1 MKNLLGLLALTMAVI
16 GFSTQPQA
24 FELQAE
30 AYVVGDAETGRIL
43 LERNS
48 RSQIAPASLTKM
60 MTLYLLFE
68 ALENNEL
75 SLESRLSVSEKAW
88 RKGGSKM
95 FVEVGKMVPVEKL
108 IQGITVSSGN
118 DACIVVAERL
128 GGTVDGFASLMNA
141 QARELGMTDT
151 TFKNASGWPMP
162 GHVTTALDMFR
173 LARALV
179 NDFPQFYPY
188 FSQRS
193 FTYSGITQYN
203 RNGLLRRN
211 VGVDGIKTGHTEE
224 AGYHLVASAERSNL
238 RLISV
243 VMGAD
248 SMRSREGEALKGL
261 SWAFGR
267 YKAHRVAE
275 EGEVITEN
283 ASVVYGLKD
292 TVKLVAGKTEHMLL
306 SATER
311 DSLDKELQYN
321 KPLEAP
327 LVTGEQVGQVVFSAP
342 GAAPVSVPLL
352 VGEDIGEKGFFG
364 RMYDKAMMMIFD
376 SQ

>member
-1 MKNLLGLLALTMAVI
+1 MKKLFGIIALGLMLLAT
-16 GFSTQPQA
+16 PQANA

-30 AYVVGDAETGRIL
+30 AYVVGDAETGRVL

-48 RSQIAPASLTKM
+48 RSKIAPASLTKM
-60 MTLYLLFE
+60 MTLYMLFE
-68 ALENNEL
+68 AIENNEL
-75 SLESRLSVSEKAW
+75 SLDSRLSVSEKAW

-95 FVEVGKMVPVEKL
+95 FVEVGKTVPVEKL

-128 GGTVDGFASLMNA
+128 GGTVEGFAALMNA
-141 QARELGMTDT
+141 KAREIGLNDT
-151 TFKNASGWPMP
+151 TFKNASGWPEP
-162 GHVTTALDMFR
+162 GHVTTPMDMFL

-179 NDFPQFYPY
+179 NDFPQFYQY

-193 FTYSGITQYN
+193 FTHSGITQYN

-224 AGYHLVASAERSNL
+224 AGYHLVASAKRGDL

-243 VMGAD
+243 VMGAE
-248 SMRSREGEALKGL
+248 SMRAREGEALKGL

-267 YKAHRVAE
+267 YKAHTVAR
-275 EGEVITEN
+275 EGEVMTGN
-283 ASVVYGLKD
+283 APVVYGLKE
-292 TVKLVAGKTEHMLL
+292 TVSLVAGETEDMLL
-306 SATER
+306 NAQER
-311 DSLDKELQYN
+311 DTLKKELQYD

-327 LVTGEQVGQVVFSAP
+327 LVTGTQVGQVVFRAE
-342 GAAPVSVPLL
+342 GATPVAVPLL
-352 VGEDIGEKGFFG
+352 VGEDVGEKGFIG
-364 RMYDKAMMMIFD
+364 RMYDKAKMMLFD
-376 SQ
+376 SN

>member
-1 MKNLLGLLALTMAVI
+1 MKKLLGTLAMGLMLLA
-16 GFSTQPQA
+16 SPQANA

-48 RSQIAPASLTKM
+48 RSRIAPASLTKM

-75 SLESRLSVSEKAW
+75 ELDSRLSISEKAW

-95 FVEVGKMVPVEKL
+95 FVEVGKTVQVEAL

-128 GGTVDGFASLMNA
+128 GGTVEGFATLMNA
-141 QARELGMTDT
+141 TARALGLTDT
-151 TFKNASGWPMP
+151 IFRNASGWPHP
-162 GHVTTALDMFR
+162 EQRTTARDMFR
-173 LARALV
+173 MAKALV
-179 NDFPQFYPY
+179 NDFPQFYHY

-193 FTYSGITQYN
+193 YTYNGITQYN

-211 VGVDGIKTGHTEE
+211 VDVDGLKTGHTED
-224 AGYHLVASAERSNL
+224 AGYHLVASAQRKGL

-243 VMGAD
+243 VMGTKN
-248 SMRSREGEALKGL
+248 MRAREGEALKGL

-267 YKAHRVAE
+267 YKSHIVAK
-275 EGEVITEN
+275 EGEVMVEN
-283 ASVVYGLKD
+283 APVVYGLKD
-292 TVKLVAGKTEHMLL
+292 TVSLVAGKTEDMLL
-306 SATER
+306 STQEV
-311 DSLDKELQYN
+311 DVLEKEAIYDT
-321 KPLEAP
+321 PLEAP
-327 LVTGEQVGQVVFSAP
+327 LVTGTQVGEVVFS
-342 GAAPVSVPLL
+342 GGKAAPVSVPLL
-352 VGEDIGEKGFFG
+352 VSEDVGEKGFFG
-364 RMYDKAMMMIFD
+364 RMYDKAKLMIFN
-376 SQ
+376 SN